1 MKAITIPEIEKYI
14 KDGVKFMQENNDY
27 TLYKYNLDDKYIIA
41 MYWAPGFDIDE
52 EDIIT
57 SSEDGSYGL
66 VVGVKLRNDS
76 EWDGNYLDFP
86 IDEENGNL
94 LVEESAISKDE
105 SEYPLL
111 AKYLLD
117 DYTMLVEN
125 DTTEVDESL
134 LEGFNKKNV
143 NEDRLIEKF
152 DTSALPT
159 VEYAYDKKTKSTVLT
174 KKELTDWEW

>member
-27 TLYKYNLDDKYIIA
+27 TLYKYNLDDKYVIA
-41 MYWAPGFDIDE
+41 MYWAEGFDPDDQDTLILDE
-52 EDIIT
+52 
-57 SSEDGSYGL
+57 SNNGL
-66 VVGVKLRNDS
+66 VVGIKLRNDS
-76 EWDGNYLDFP
+76 EWDGNYLNFP
-86 IDEENGNL
+86 MDEEGNL
-94 LVEESAISKDE
+94 LVEESAISRDE

-134 LEGFNKKNV
+134 L
-143 NEDRLIEKF
+143 
-152 DTSALPT
+152 
-159 VEYAYDKKTKSTVLT
+159 
-174 KKELTDWEW
+174 

>member
-1 MKAITIPEIEKYI
+1 MKTITIPEIEKYI

-27 TLYKYNLDDKYIIA
+27 TLYKYNLDDKYVIA
-41 MYWAPGFDIDE
+41 MYWAEGFDPEDQATLILDE
-52 EDIIT
+52 
-57 SSEDGSYGL
+57 SNNGL
-66 VVGVKLRNDS
+66 VVGIKLRNDS

-105 SEYPLL
+105 NEYSLL

-134 LEGFNKKNV
+134 LESFNKTKVEENK
-143 NEDRLIEKF
+143 LIEKL
-152 DTSALPT
+152 DTSVLPT
-159 VEYAYDKKTKSTVLT
+159 VEYDYDKKTKSTVLT
-174 KKELTDWEW
+174 KKELADWEW